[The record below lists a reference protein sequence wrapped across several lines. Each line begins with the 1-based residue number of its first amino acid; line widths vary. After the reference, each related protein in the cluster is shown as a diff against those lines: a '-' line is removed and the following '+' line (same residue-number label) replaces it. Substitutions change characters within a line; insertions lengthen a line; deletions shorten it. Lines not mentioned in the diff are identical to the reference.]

1 MKFIKILLLTAL
13 INTTILSFSIAEDV
27 EKPVPNFKFNTSLP
41 LEIRSKELN
50 IEQNTGRATFSGNVI
65 ATQGNLIL
73 TALTLV
79 VEYVLKN
86 SRMTNEME
94 KLTANKDVTIVS
106 ETQSAVANK
115 MVYDVM
121 SEKIIMTGDV
131 ILKEGLSA
139 TSGDRLTINLNT
151 GSRRMEGNVRT
162 LILSEE
168 GDK

>member
-13 INTTILSFSIAEDV
+13 INTTIFSFSIAEDV

-73 TALTLV
+73 TAVTIV
-79 VEYVLKN
+79 VEYALKN
-86 SRMTNEME
+86 SRMTSEMK

-106 ETQSAVANK
+106 DTQSAVANK
-115 MVYDVM
+115 LVYDII
-121 SEKIIMTGDV
+121 SENIIMTGDV

-139 TSGDRLTINLNT
+139 TSGDKLTINLNT

-162 LILSEE
+162 LMLSED

>member
-1 MKFIKILLLTAL
+1 MKFMKILLLTAL

-79 VEYVLKN
+79 VEYALKN
-86 SRMTNEME
+86 SRMTSEME

>member
-13 INTTILSFSIAEDV
+13 INTTIFSFSIAEDV

-50 IEQNTGRATFSGNVI
+50 IEQNTGKATFSGNVI

-79 VEYVLKN
+79 VEYALKN
-86 SRMTNEME
+86 SRMTSEME

-162 LILSEE
+162 LILSKE

>member
-1 MKFIKILLLTAL
+1 MKFIKILLSILLFNSTV
-13 INTTILSFSIAEDV
+13 LSFSIAEEV
-27 EKPVPNFKFNTSLP
+27 EKPIPSFKFNSSLP
-41 LEIRSKELN
+41 LEIKSEELN
-50 IEQNTGRATFSGNVI
+50 IEQNTGKATFSGSVM

-73 TALTLV
+73 TAVTIV
-79 VEYVLKN
+79 VEYALKN
-86 SRMTNEME
+86 SRMTSEMK

-106 ETQSAVANK
+106 DTQSAVANK
-115 MVYDVM
+115 VVYDII
-121 SEKIIMTGDV
+121 SENIIMTGDV

-168 GDK
+168 DK

>member
-1 MKFIKILLLTAL
+1 MKFIKILLSILLFNSTV
-13 INTTILSFSIAEDV
+13 LSFSIAEEV
-27 EKPVPNFKFNTSLP
+27 EKPIPSFKFNSSLP
-41 LEIRSKELN
+41 LEIKSEELN
-50 IEQNTGRATFSGNVI
+50 IEQNTGKATFSGSVM

-73 TALTLV
+73 TAVTIV
-79 VEYVLKN
+79 VEYALKN
-86 SRMTNEME
+86 SRMTSEMK

-106 ETQSAVANK
+106 DTQSAVANK
-115 MVYDVM
+115 VVYDVI
-121 SEKIIMTGDV
+121 SENIIMTGDV

-168 GDK
+168 EDE

>member
-13 INTTILSFSIAEDV
+13 INITILSFSIAEDV
-27 EKPVPNFKFNTSLP
+27 EKPVPSFKFNTSLP

-50 IEQNTGRATFSGNVI
+50 IEQNTGRATFSGSVM
-65 ATQGNLIL
+65 ATQDNLIL
-73 TALTLV
+73 TAVTLV
-79 VEYVLKN
+79 VEYALKN
-86 SRMTNEME
+86 SRMTSEME

-139 TSGDRLTINLNT
+139 TSGDKLTINLNT

-168 GDK
+168 RDK

>member
-41 LEIRSKELN
+41 LEIRSTELN
-50 IEQNTGRATFSGNVI
+50 IEQNTGRATFSGSVM
-65 ATQGNLIL
+65 ATQDNLIL
-73 TALTLV
+73 TAVTLV
-79 VEYVLKN
+79 VEYALKN
-86 SRMTNEME
+86 SRMTSKME

-106 ETQSAVANK
+106 ETQSAIANK

-131 ILKEGLSA
+131 ILKEGLST
-139 TSGDRLTINLNT
+139 TSGDKLTINLNT

>member
-131 ILKEGLSA
+131 ILEEGLSA

-162 LILSEE
+162 LILSKE

>member
-79 VEYVLKN
+79 VEYALKN
-86 SRMTNEME
+86 SRMTSEMK

-106 ETQSAVANK
+106 DTQSAVANK
-115 MVYDVM
+115 VVYDVI
-121 SEKIIMTGDV
+121 SENIIMTGDV

-139 TSGDRLTINLNT
+139 TSGDKLTINLNT

-168 GDK
+168 EDT

>member
-1 MKFIKILLLTAL
+1 MKFIKILLSILLFNSTV
-13 INTTILSFSIAEDV
+13 LSFSIAEEV
-27 EKPVPNFKFNTSLP
+27 EKPIPSFKFNSSLP
-41 LEIRSKELN
+41 LEIKSEELN
-50 IEQNTGRATFSGNVI
+50 IEQNTGKATFSGSVM

-73 TALTLV
+73 TAVTIV
-79 VEYVLKN
+79 VEYALKN
-86 SRMTNEME
+86 SRMTSEMK

-106 ETQSAVANK
+106 DTQSAVANK
-115 MVYDVM
+115 VVYDII
-121 SEKIIMTGDV
+121 SENIIMTGDV

-168 GDK
+168 EDT

>member
-13 INTTILSFSIAEDV
+13 INTTIFSFSIAEDV

-79 VEYVLKN
+79 VEYALKN
-86 SRMTNEME
+86 SRMTSEME

-168 GDK
+168 EDT

>member
-1 MKFIKILLLTAL
+1 MKFIKILLLTIL

-79 VEYVLKN
+79 VEYALKN
-86 SRMTNEME
+86 SRMTSEME

>member
-131 ILKEGLSA
+131 ILEEGLSA

>member
-1 MKFIKILLLTAL
+1 MKFIKILLLTTL

-79 VEYVLKN
+79 VEYALKN
-86 SRMTNEME
+86 SRMTSEME

-139 TSGDRLTINLNT
+139 TSGDRLTINLDT

>member
-27 EKPVPNFKFNTSLP
+27 EKPVANFKFNTSLP

-79 VEYVLKN
+79 VEYALKN
-86 SRMTNEME
+86 SRMTSEME

-162 LILSEE
+162 LILSKE

>member
-1 MKFIKILLLTAL
+1 MKFIKILLLTTL

-79 VEYVLKN
+79 VEYALKN
-86 SRMTNEME
+86 SRMTSEME